1 MSQVSDE
8 NLTVEQAFKLADDVL
23 RQGVQ
28 SIAEL
33 VTIPGDIN
41 LDFEDIRTVMSN
53 AGAAW
58 MAIGKGTGENKAVD
72 AAKAAIKSDLLDVS
86 IEGAKGVVINITGGS
101 DLTLKEVNE
110 AADIV
115 ISAAHPDAQ
124 VFFGNATDLKMEDEV
139 RITII
144 ATGFASDEPV
154 PATPG
159 QVTQITMDEFME
171 DITKEAE
178 LDIPPFLR
186 RAVSNGNGRTGIY

>member
-1 MSQVSDE
+1 MSYKYLDE
-8 NLTVEQAFKLADDVL
+8 INFPTDLRKLSL
-23 RQGVQ
+23 
-28 SIAEL
+28 SE
-33 VTIPGDIN
+33 
-41 LDFEDIRTVMSN
+41 
-53 AGAAW
+53 
-58 MAIGKGTGENKAVD
+58 
-72 AAKAAIKSDLLDVS
+72 LLDVS
-86 IEGAKGVVINITGGS
+86 IEGARGVVLNVTGGS

-144 ATGFASDEPV
+144 ATGFASEEPFA
-154 PATPG
+154 ATPG

-186 RAVSNGNGRTGIY
+186 RASNGNGRTGIY

>member
-1 MSQVSDE
+1 
-8 NLTVEQAFKLADDVL
+8 
-23 RQGVQ
+23 
-28 SIAEL
+28 
-33 VTIPGDIN
+33 
-41 LDFEDIRTVMSN
+41 
-53 AGAAW
+53 

-86 IEGAKGVVINITGGS
+86 IEGAKGVVLNVTGGS

-110 AADIV
+110 AAGIV
-115 ISAAHPDAQ
+115 VAASHPDAQ

-154 PATPG
+154 AATPG
-159 QVTQITMDEFME
+159 QVSQMTMEDFME

-186 RAVSNGNGRTGIY
+186 RASNGNGRTGTY